1 MHLQRI
7 SQNKIL
13 KKIKEDY
20 MNPINSQ
27 REDGIRS
34 LLERKK
40 RDKKNPKNENLLV
53 NQFTTLKIEARL
65 KSPSDEISKKEKEND
80 SKEFFEKLSHY
91 DRPYYLTKKLE
102 STSLIPQQGSFKPDI
117 QKSTFKQKM
126 PIKRS
131 FEELE
136 EYGANLQKSHI
147 ENNRSGIII
156 EGNIMKRFKQN
167 DCEKKFMNKYLGGLE
182 QPSRDTLWFELIFYS
197 NSKIIF

>member
-1 MHLQRI
+1 
-7 SQNKIL
+7 
-13 KKIKEDY
+13 

-65 KSPSDEISKKEKEND
+65 KSPPDEISKKEKEND

-102 STSLIPQQGSFKPDI
+102 STSLIPQQSSGLKFKPDI
-117 QKSTFKQKM
+117 QKSTFKQKI

-136 EYGANLQKSHI
+136 EYGADLQKSHI

-156 EGNIMKRFKQN
+156 EGNILLF
-167 DCEKKFMNKYLGGLE
+167 D
-182 QPSRDTLWFELIFYS
+182 
-197 NSKIIF
+197 